1 MISCTL
7 SLFIRFS
14 LIRFAPNGRRVKVM
28 RYSAGAAISCW
39 SVSLSLTR
47 SRVCVRDRVQHKMK
61 RREKKEWKSTI
72 NSCCVSALE
81 IGVHK
86 NRFVS
91 FYFAFSG
98 DFFQPFFPYVP
109 YLSVCVVYTICC
121 VYAYAVLL
129 SFYFSSHHFIIFSL
143 AAVTRVFINLGAY
156 SVCYSFFF
164 RHQKTFTK
172 LLLRFLRISLALFFI
187 HSFTKLVQFCVYTI
201 KSHHKNGINIRFGPC
216 LACFR

>member
-1 MISCTL
+1 ML
-7 SLFIRFS
+7 VLQYR
-14 LIRFAPNGRRVKVM
+14 
-28 RYSAGAAISCW
+28 AG
-39 SVSLSLTR
+39 VSLSLTR

-61 RREKKEWKSTI
+61 RREKKERKSTI

-156 SVCYSFFF
+156 SVCYSFFSGTRKPLLNF
-164 RHQKTFTK
+164 SCVFFGY
-172 LLLRFLRISLALFFI
+172 LLLFFLSIPL
-187 HSFTKLVQFCVYTI
+187 
-201 KSHHKNGINIRFGPC
+201 
-216 LACFR
+216 